1 MTYQKLSLSE
11 IYSARLRHI
20 FNYSEY
26 HTYDGTEV
34 GEEVRIPCGNKLI
47 IKPTEIT
54 LNEG

>member
-34 GEEVRIPCGNKLI
+34 GEEVRIPYGNKLI